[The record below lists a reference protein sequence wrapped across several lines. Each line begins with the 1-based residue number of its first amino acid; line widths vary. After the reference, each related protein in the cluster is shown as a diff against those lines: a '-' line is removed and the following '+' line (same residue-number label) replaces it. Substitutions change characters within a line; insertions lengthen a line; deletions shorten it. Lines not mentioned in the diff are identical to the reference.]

1 MAELK
6 QIRLPGLTIPVLHE
20 DRAMLAI
27 DKPAGWMLAPEHAH
41 KVIHNLHALLMG
53 SVMAGDVW
61 ARSRGIRFLR
71 YVHRLDADTTGV
83 LLLAKSKGAIGPLSQ
98 CFARQEVDKV
108 YLAVIEGVPKRDR
121 WICQLPLGAP
131 VKGTGRVTVNRAS
144 GKPAETQFQLLATQD
159 GRSLI
164 ACRPLTGRT
173 HQIRVHLA
181 ETAGAIMG
189 DRIYG
194 GAKGREVQLALR
206 SVLLRLRHPFTRRS
220 VEIVAPWTKFLRSFG
235 FDPASVDFNPRE
247 MTRSRNLSKQPG
259 RNNVSQE
266 KRQEE
271 QESGKDRRKGIQGQA
286 QGRPRQRRRR

>member
-1 MAELK
+1 
-6 QIRLPGLTIPVLHE
+6 LTIPVLHE

-41 KVIHNLHALLMG
+41 KVINNLHALLMG
-53 SVMAGDVW
+53 SIVAGDVW

-98 CFARQEVDKV
+98 CFARQQVDKV
-108 YLAVIEGVPKRDR
+108 YLAMIDGVPDEGE
-121 WICQLPLGAP
+121 WQCELPLCAP
-131 VKGTGRVTVNRAS
+131 VKGTGRVTVSRKNGKESTTWFRMLAS
-144 GKPAETQFQLLATQD
+144 HD

-181 ETAGAIMG
+181 ETAGAIVG

-194 GAKGREVQLALR
+194 GAKGRDAELGLR
-206 SVLLRLRHPFTRRS
+206 SVWLRLRHPFTRRP
-220 VEIVAPWTKFLRSFG
+220 VGVAAPWDKFLRRFG
-235 FDPASVDFNPRE
+235 FDPAI
-247 MTRSRNLSKQPG
+247 LSLP
-259 RNNVSQE
+259 
-266 KRQEE
+266 
-271 QESGKDRRKGIQGQA
+271 D
-286 QGRPRQRRRR
+286 